1 MFGGSIAR
9 SWYGEKIK
17 PENKAVLITGCD
29 TGFGF
34 NIAKRLGE
42 KGFQVFAGCL
52 APFENGG
59 RELNS
64 HRNIHCFKMDV
75 SMQKDINLML
85 SYVKENLG
93 DNELWAIINNA
104 GISKGSEVEI
114 TSMQKIE
121 EVIDVNLLG
130 TIRVTKAF
138 LPLLRKSKGRVIN
151 VASAAGRLMMP
162 GFVTYSTSKQAVI
175 AFSDGLRLEMQK
187 FGVSVVTI
195 EPWMFRTRL
204 SDPTSVSKHV
214 EKQWTEVEDSVKT
227 AYSKTYAAKLKN
239 NTKGLFTSIMDPNID
254 KVIDVMEDAVSNEC
268 PPYYYRPGM
277 WYLNIFLKIMN
288 VLPKPFADYL
298 LCQYIF
304 KSR

>member
-1 MFGGSIAR
+1 
-9 SWYGEKIK
+9 
-17 PENKAVLITGCD
+17 
-29 TGFGF
+29 
-34 NIAKRLGE
+34 
-42 KGFQVFAGCL
+42 
-52 APFENGG
+52 
-59 RELNS
+59 
-64 HRNIHCFKMDV
+64 MDV
-75 SMQKDINLML
+75 SLQKDINLML

-93 DNELWAIINNA
+93 DN
-104 GISKGSEVEI
+104 
-114 TSMQKIE
+114 
-121 EVIDVNLLG
+121 
-130 TIRVTKAF
+130 
-138 LPLLRKSKGRVIN
+138 
-151 VASAAGRLMMP
+151 GRLMMP

-304 KSR
+304 KSH